1 MKLMR
6 KTLKPVSVGL
16 AVLMLLV
23 CMPVHSVL
31 AAMIK
36 TETVMDAARGQEARE
51 YLHHLLARQEV
62 QTALIARGITP
73 LEAKARIDSL
83 SDGEV
88 IRIADQIDQLP
99 AGGDSFLAVVLGIA
113 ILIFIILVITDL
125 TGVTDVFPFIK
136 AQR

>member
-36 TETVMDAARGQEARE
+36 TETVMDTARGQEARE
-51 YLHHLLARQEV
+51 YLHQLLARQEV
-62 QTALIARGITP
+62 QTALIANGITP

-88 IRIADQIDQLP
+88 IRIVDQIDQLP

-113 ILIFIILVITDL
+113 ILVFIILVITDL

>member
-1 MKLMR
+1 MKLIR
-6 KTLKPVSVGL
+6 KKLKPVSVGVV
-16 AVLMLLV
+16 VLMLCV

-36 TETVMDAARGQEARE
+36 TEALMDTARGHEARE
-51 YLHHLLARQEV
+51 YLHQLIARQDV
-62 QTALIARGITP
+62 QSALIAHGIDP

-83 SDGEV
+83 SDDEV

-99 AGGDSFLAVVLGIA
+99 AGGDSFLGIVLGIA
-113 ILIFIILVITDL
+113 ILLFIVLVITDL

-136 AQR
+136 AQ

>member
-36 TETVMDAARGQEARE
+36 TETVMDTARGQEARE
-51 YLHHLLARQEV
+51 YLHQLLARQEV
-62 QTALIARGITP
+62 QTALIAHGITP